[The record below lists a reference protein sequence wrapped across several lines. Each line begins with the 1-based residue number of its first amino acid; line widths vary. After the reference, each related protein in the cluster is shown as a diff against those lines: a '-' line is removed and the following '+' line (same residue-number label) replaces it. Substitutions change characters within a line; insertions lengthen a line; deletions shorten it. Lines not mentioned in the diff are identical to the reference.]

1 VEIERYL
8 NIKPD
13 KFSGVVL
20 AHLDEVKLDID
31 DEGVRKTPEDVE
43 ANAKTQI
50 DPLLINTILDQMGS
64 ADGGVKK
71 EVVIK
76 ALLAFTWGQRLYF
89 IIRSAMMGLMGAVMT
104 AGIVLFVGE
113 VNALQVGVISVAS
126 FIATLAITRLFDA
139 RITAGSKRIVSSLSR
154 HKRLRSA
161 ILNHF

>member
-1 VEIERYL
+1 M
-8 NIKPD
+8 K
-13 KFSGVVL
+13 
-20 AHLDEVKLDID
+20 HLDEVKLDID
-31 DEGVRKTPEDVE
+31 DESVRKKREDVE

-50 DPLLINTILDQMGS
+50 DPLLINTILDQMGD

-71 EVVIK
+71 EVVIR

-89 IIRSAMMGLMGAVMT
+89 IIRSALMGLMGAVMT

-113 VNALQVGVISVAS
+113 VNALQVGVIGVAS
-126 FIATLAITRLFDA
+126 FIATLAITRFFDA
-139 RITAGSKRIVSSLSR
+139 RITAGSKRIVTSLSR